1 MKSKKKRN
9 RRKKDKIKEEETCLK
24 NIREKQKETQIKK
37 EKADEELKK
46 LMEKVGW
53 GTSSHERA
61 DAHSTQNPHQ
71 RP

>member
-1 MKSKKKRN
+1 M
-9 RRKKDKIKEEETCLK
+9 K

-37 EKADEELKK
+37 EKADEERKK